1 MKKTIYAIEKTI
13 LLLFVLFFSIS
24 IVGCSKNNS
33 EAEANVVLKKY
44 LDSFIKRD
52 SVGVCS
58 EILPSFIRN
67 VYGTNEECKLSF
79 DNTIETI
86 IGKEK
91 AEYKVKSFKK
101 VDDGDYEEILSVLE
115 RDYKVDDTIEN
126 IYEFVVEINNNEF
139 EFYLGYV
146 DSRYYVILA

>member
-33 EAEANVVLKKY
+33 EDEANVVLKKY

-52 SVGVCS
+52 SAGVCS

-67 VYGTNEECKLSF
+67 VYGT
-79 DNTIETI
+79 
-86 IGKEK
+86 
-91 AEYKVKSFKK
+91 V
-101 VDDGDYEEILSVLE
+101 
-115 RDYKVDDTIEN
+115 RQ
-126 IYEFVVEINNNEF
+126 
-139 EFYLGYV
+139 
-146 DSRYYVILA
+146 